1 MATKRSTYVEPSD
14 YFSPAMKKAAAEW
27 DKKHETKKNAQT
39 KKSSTG
45 KKK

>member
-14 YFSPAMKKAAAEW
+14 YFSPAMKKAARDW
-27 DKKHETKKNAQT
+27 DKKQEAKKT
-39 KKSSTG
+39 EKKPATG